1 MKVVVWTFINI
12 LSCFTLKIVLFS
24 DFGNQVASMIQLSF
38 SVLNRLLLLRN
49 YIKNKNPKSEV
60 SPLEAVLFSTPGH
73 VNQPQVVL
81 TVAYYAFQHYN
92 PNLAILAIQ
101 LLKRFAKVTSL
112 FFILLLY

>member
-1 MKVVVWTFINI
+1 MF
-12 LSCFTLKIVLFS
+12 FS
-24 DFGNQVASMIQLSF
+24 EFGNQVASMIQLSF

-49 YIKNKNPKSEV
+49 YVKYKSSKSEV

-92 PNLAILAIQ
+92 PNLATLAIQ
-101 LLKRFAKVTSL
+101 LLKRFAKVSSFFYAAL
-112 FFILLLY
+112 FYFV